1 MPKSL
6 QQLFEEYINECQYS
20 RGLRLK
26 TITGYKAVFSHF
38 STMMP
43 EVTTPQFLTVEMLN
57 EFFKRIRTRQ
67 RIVGRDTVK
76 IGLEDSTI
84 KTYGNKLNAFFGWLI
99 QRRLITVNPLDSIKL
114 RHPEYK
120 DKRALE
126 PEEIQKIFAA
136 VALHSQNPL
145 MLRRNTAMVALLF
158 FCGLRLSEFIS
169 LKVTDVDMEKQML
182 TVRAETSK
190 SKKTRYVP
198 MHPTL
203 MLHLKEYIQERNR
216 KGCRTEYLIVS
227 TVLDKGLSSHG
238 LKHWVH
244 TLSQLSGIKFHL
256 HRFRHS
262 FACTLA
268 RNNSSVVK
276 IQRLMGH
283 ADPRMTATYL
293 RSITVEDCRDDIN
306 KMSI

>member
-1 MPKSL
+1 MQKTL

-20 RGLRLK
+20 RGLRFK
-26 TITGYKAVFSHF
+26 TIVGYKVALGHF
-38 STMMP
+38 ISIMP
-43 EVTTPQFLTVEMLN
+43 EVTTPQLLTVEMLN
-57 EFFKRIRTRQ
+57 EFFKRIQTRQ
-67 RIVGRDTVK
+67 RIVGRDIIK
-76 IGLEDSTI
+76 IGLEDSTV
-84 KTYGNKLNAFFGWLI
+84 KAYSNKLNSFFVWLI
-99 QRRLITVNPLDSIKL
+99 QRRFITDNPLDYIKL

-126 PEEIQKIFAA
+126 EEEIQKIFAA
-136 VALHSQNPL
+136 VTLHSQNPL
-145 MLRRNTAMVALLF
+145 ILRRNTAMVSLLF
-158 FCGLRLSEFIS
+158 FCGLRLNEFIS
-169 LKVTDVDMEKQML
+169 LKVTDIDIEKQML

-190 SKKTRYVP
+190 SKRTRYIP

-203 MLHLKEYIQERNR
+203 ILHLKEYIKERN
-216 KGCRTEYLIVS
+216 KEKYRTEYLIVS
-227 TVLDKGLSSHG
+227 TTHDKGLTCYG
-238 LKHWVH
+238 LKHWVNA
-244 TLSQLSGIKFHL
+244 LGQASGVKFHL

-268 RNNSSVVK
+268 KNNVTTIK

-293 RSITVEDCRDDIN
+293 RSITIEDCRDDIN